1 MYWDDGKFWKG
12 CLQTSCEGDTA
23 GMQEWRNHFTL
34 VWFSCMLRSPVAE
47 TSERPAATAEIPKQV
62 RAAAYFAAEPSS
74 FHHAFVGRHQMFT
87 WNWVTCQRPSL
98 VLICFK
104 ESIALEIQVYCFV
117 WRLHEWTWLN
127 MLLSKGFY
135 HSSIERNISQT
146 GGNWVL
152 LHEEKGGFAFS
163 IHFRLVIVALKSGSK
178 AAHYSQ
184 SSRLPTCS
192 LFSMK
197 NVLRWWEVLERL
209 FADQLWRWHSRH
221 ARMAEP
227 LHFGLV

>member
-1 MYWDDGKFWKG
+1 
-12 CLQTSCEGDTA
+12 
-23 GMQEWRNHFTL
+23 
-34 VWFSCMLRSPVAE
+34 
-47 TSERPAATAEIPKQV
+47 
-62 RAAAYFAAEPSS
+62 
-74 FHHAFVGRHQMFT
+74 MFT
-87 WNWVTCQRPSL
+87 CNWVTCQSPSL

-104 ESIALEIQVYCFV
+104 ESIALETQPVHCFV

-178 AAHYSQ
+178 Q
-184 SSRLPTCS
+184 RII
-192 LFSMK
+192 
-197 NVLRWWEVLERL
+197 LRAPGCLIVH
-209 FADQLWRWHSRH
+209 FFLWRMYWDDGKFWKGCLQTSCEGDTAGMQEWRNHFTLVWFSCMLRSPVAETSERPAATAEIPKQVRQQLILQQSQAVFTMPLSEGIRCSRGTGWR
-221 ARMAEP
+221 ARDQV
-227 LHFGLV
+227 LFWYVSRRV